1 MIPSM
6 RPGEDGTV
14 ELSKRLPRAVPA
26 IRALCVLAAVA
37 LAGTEEG
44 RGSQDQSP
52 AAALSASGARWS
64 GQGIFGKGV
73 LYAHPAAPRYTV
85 YAQRRDKDG
94 TIEVHQQDTDLI
106 FFMDGSATFVTG
118 GTVVDER
125 TIRPNELSG
134 SDVRGG
140 VERQVSRGDVF
151 IVPKGTVHWFKKISA
166 SISYYVVKVHEP
178 DAPFPNPRSA
188 LYWSRADA
196 FAKGG
201 LLYDGKEAHK
211 YQVYA
216 VKRDG
221 PGAPEVHAKETD
233 IVFFLDG
240 AGTWVVGGTA
250 TAGKTLVGGEPRA
263 VAKDDAV
270 IVPNGLQHWFRDVHG
285 TIAYYA
291 VKVY

>member
-1 MIPSM
+1 METS
-6 RPGEDGTV
+6 RT
-14 ELSKRLPRAVPA
+14 LPRVVPA
-26 IRALCVLAAVA
+26 IGALCVLAAVA
-37 LAGTEEG
+37 LAGT
-44 RGSQDQSP
+44 QDVRSRQAP
-52 AAALSASGARWS
+52 DPTATMARSGARWS

-73 LYAHPAAPRYTV
+73 LYTNPSAPRYTV

-118 GTVVDER
+118 GSVVDER

-134 SDVRGG
+134 TDVRGG

-151 IVPKGTVHWFKKISA
+151 IVPKGTVHWFKKVSA
-166 SISYYVVKVHEP
+166 SISYFAVKVHEP

-196 FAKGG
+196 FAKGA
-201 LLYDGKEAHK
+201 LLYDGKDTHK

-221 PGAPEVHAKETD
+221 PGIPEVHAKETD

-240 AGTWVVGGTA
+240 AGTWVVGGA
-250 TAGKTLVGGEPRA
+250 ASGSRTLVGGEPRA
-263 VAKDDAV
+263 VARDDAV
-270 IVPNGLQHWFRDVHG
+270 IVPNGIQHWFRDVNG

>member
-1 MIPSM
+1 MEPS
-6 RPGEDGTV
+6 RKSSRV
-14 ELSKRLPRAVPA
+14 VPA
-26 IRALCVLAAVA
+26 VGALCVLAAVA
-37 LAGTEEG
+37 LGGTQDARG
-44 RGSQDQSP
+44 RQEPDPATTMSQ
-52 AAALSASGARWS
+52 SGAKWS

-73 LYAHPAAPRYTV
+73 LYTNPSAPRYTV

-118 GTVVDER
+118 GSVVGER
-125 TIRPNELSG
+125 TIRSNELSG
-134 SDVRGG
+134 SDVLNG

-151 IVPKGTVHWFKKISA
+151 IVPKGTVHWFKKVSA

-178 DAPFPNPRSA
+178 DAPFPDPRSA

-196 FAKGG
+196 FAKGA
-201 LLYDGKEAHK
+201 LLYDGKQTHK

-240 AGTWVVGGTA
+240 AGTWVVGGTPSA
-250 TAGKTLVGGEPRA
+250 NKTLVGGEPRA

-270 IVPNGLQHWFRDVHG
+270 IVPNGIQHWFRDVNG
-285 TIAYYA
+285 AIAYYA